1 MIFCKDICIYD
12 KLKNKTIIFGQ
23 SNRYVLTNV
32 TIEGMD
38 NSKIILVTDKEKT
51 FHGLIQKTSFHFY
64 IEIEGKISFI
74 EKIKLYQGS
83 KFTEYNNITLF
94 FPFENHNLSL
104 NKNSAIIT
112 TICKH
117 YENRL
122 EEWIQYSLKLGF
134 SAIVIFNNDE
144 NTKNPINEAKLK
156 EPIKKTKEICDKF
169 KDKVLCI
176 DFPYSPLGD
185 DHWNQIQRITLH
197 LGIHGFKDQCRN
209 ICTIDPDE
217 FIYFP
222 RKTDNNIEEF
232 LSHYNTT
239 IQIQSNILTNR
250 GEYDNIDNNVLQIA
264 KWIGPDKYKKLIYIT
279 SEVKHCQFIYS
290 PHEVY
295 INGTI
300 LEVNTI
306 EKDVLIHYHCWINK
320 RCKWDKKFKYFDIL
334 E

>member
-1 MIFCKDICIYD
+1 MIFCKDICIHD

-23 SNRYVLTNV
+23 SKDIVLTSV
-32 TIEGMD
+32 TIQSID
-38 NSKIILVTDKEKT
+38 NSKIILITDKEKT
-51 FHGLIQKTSFHFY
+51 NHGKIWKTSFHFY

-83 KFTEYNNITLF
+83 KFIEYNNINLF

-117 YENRL
+117 YEHRL
-122 EEWIQYSLKLGF
+122 EEWIEYNIKLGF

-144 NTKNPINEAKLK
+144 NTKNPINEIKVK
-156 EPIKKTKEICDKF
+156 EPNKKTKEICDKY

-185 DHWNQIQRITLH
+185 DHWNQIQRITLQ
-197 LGIHGFKDQCRN
+197 LGTHGFIDQCRN
-209 ICTIDPDE
+209 IALLDPDE

-232 LSHYNTT
+232 LSDYNTT

-250 GEYDNIDNNVLQIA
+250 GENDIINNNVLQIA
-264 KWIGPDKYKKLIYIT
+264 KWIGPDKYKKLIFNT
-279 SEVKHCQFIYS
+279 SEVKHCEFIYN
-290 PHEVY
+290 PHA
-295 INGTI
+295 
-300 LEVNTI
+300 LSKDNTI
-306 EKDVLIHYHCWINK
+306 ITKEIPKDVLIHYHCWINH
-320 RCKWDKKFKYFDIL
+320 RCKWEKNFKHFDIL